1 VRLPVTPASDRARP
15 MPDSPAACHDA
26 ISAAVR
32 SLNEERRRVE
42 RLGLESPLARCHHE
56 TRYWK
61 FLDALFA
68 LTPRSGWST
77 GPGGRSCPDAPVP

>member
-1 VRLPVTPASDRARP
+1 
-15 MPDSPAACHDA
+15 MPESPAARRDA
-26 ISAAVR
+26 IAAAVR
-32 SLNEERRRVE
+32 SLGEECRRLE

-68 LTPRSGWST
+68 FPSRSGSST
-77 GPGGRSCPDAPVP
+77 GPGGHSCPDVPVP